1 MLAYRLPL
9 SNGPQ
14 ANGDHSCPVQLLD
27 NLTVTEVE
35 VSKRLAALD
44 VRKAAG
50 DDGIP
55 TKLLKTVATEIAHS
69 LCYLFNLSLSTAQFP
84 DELKEATITPVL
96 KSVALLVCRQ
106 ITGPSLC

>member
-1 MLAYRLPL
+1 MLAYLLLL
-9 SNGPQ
+9 SNGTQ

-44 VRKAAG
+44 FRKAAG

-55 TKLLKTVATEIAHS
+55 TKLLKTVANKIAHS
-69 LCYLFNLSLSTAQFP
+69 LCYLFN
-84 DELKEATITPVL
+84 
-96 KSVALLVCRQ
+96 
-106 ITGPSLC
+106 